1 MKQSILSLIL
11 IKNDIA
17 TLLNDHDDHDVFAFT
32 ICPVSNS
39 SRPLN
44 RSTEN
49 SFIQGWPRPKVNVFT
64 NSCQK
69 KRPRLKKT
77 CVQLHVSTVLNLNN
91 FRHLLAGICEYYI
104 KSRLTL

>member
-44 RSTEN
+44 RSSEN
-49 SFIQGWPRPKVNVFT
+49 SFIQGWPRPKVNVLT

-77 CVQLHVSTVLNLNN
+77 SVQLHVSTVLNFGAFIRRPRQIRNWHVK
-91 FRHLLAGICEYYI
+91 RT
-104 KSRLTL
+104 SQT